1 MSFLWVNSDTSY
13 DQLFAAQH
21 NAGVDLTSVLSQI
34 CPKRAEKHSCGL
46 CTKQHNATCKMSY
59 AKVEDD
65 SSLAFLCH
73 LFLTEWCHPVIS
85 TTVSAD
91 EPTVDYDL
99 RYCVMLTM
107 QSQHM
112 ARAKVAI
119 TMLRHLNPVA
129 QFGVCDTCPLPQLS

>member
-1 MSFLWVNSDTSY
+1 
-13 DQLFAAQH
+13 
-21 NAGVDLTSVLSQI
+21 
-34 CPKRAEKHSCGL
+34 
-46 CTKQHNATCKMSY
+46 MSY

-73 LFLTEWCHPVIS
+73 LFLTEWCHLVIS

-99 RYCVMLTM
+99 RYCLMLTM

-119 TMLRHLNPVA
+119 TMLRHLNPVTYHII
-129 QFGVCDTCPLPQLS
+129 FGIFP